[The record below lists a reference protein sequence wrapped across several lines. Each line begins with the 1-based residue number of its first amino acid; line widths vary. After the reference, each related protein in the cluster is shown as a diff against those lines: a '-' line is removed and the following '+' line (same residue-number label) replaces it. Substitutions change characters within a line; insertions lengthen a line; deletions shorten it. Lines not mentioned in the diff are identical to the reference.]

1 MDKKEGYGTFHFV
14 DGDMFQ
20 VRSNFYVVR
29 RFLEITLFLTNVL
42 QSVILL

>member
-20 VRSNFYVVR
+20 VRSNVHVVR
-29 RFLEITLFLTNVL
+29 RFLEMTLFSTDV
-42 QSVILL
+42 